1 MQLSA
6 LLVVFSEVK
15 VSAVPDCCITGHKN
29 FVFFSLTLK
38 LSLHGLGCSGLV
50 GLSLWSMYVGGLL
63 ESILIKI
70 TCWHYSRGN
79 ENA

>member
-29 FVFFSLTLK
+29 FVFFFSNFET
-38 LSLHGLGCSGLV
+38 V
-50 GLSLWSMYVGGLL
+50 
-63 ESILIKI
+63 I
-70 TCWHYSRGN
+70 TWIRL
-79 ENA
+79 